1 MPIRPFLLALTV
13 TAAFFLAAAPG
24 RAASPGLY
32 GLAGEWLDDQGHPYR
47 LGSLSGGYTVLS
59 MAYGACRR
67 VCSTSLTVMQSLQR
81 LADARKVPLNFVVV
95 GLDPSQ
101 DKPRD
106 WAEFRADRRLNRAN
120 WQFIS
125 GDSSA
130 TRQMAHRLG
139 VRYWRYGEHTVHDFK
154 IVLISPDGEL
164 LRSLV
169 AFDDDPASLLP

>member
-1 MPIRPFLLALTV
+1 MVMAAL
-13 TAAFFLAAAPG
+13 LAAAPS
-24 RAASPGLY
+24 RAMGPGLY
-32 GLAGEWLDDQGHPYR
+32 GSQGDWLDDQGKPYR
-47 LGSLSGGYTVLS
+47 LASLSGGYTVLT

-67 VCSTSLTVMQSLQR
+67 VCSTSLNVMQRVQR

-101 DKPRD
+101 DKPQD
-106 WAEFRADRRLNRAN
+106 WAEFRNDRKLNRTN

-125 GDSSA
+125 GESGS
-130 TRQMAHRLG
+130 TRQMAQRLG

-169 AFDDDPASLLP
+169 AFDEDPASLLP

>member
-1 MPIRPFLLALTV
+1 MHPRSFPLICTLAGALFV
-13 TAAFFLAAAPG
+13 GAPAGAAAPG
-24 RAASPGLY
+24 LY
-32 GLAGEWLDDQGHPYR
+32 GVQGAWLDDQGTTYR
-47 LGSLSGGYTVLS
+47 MESLRGTYTVLT

-67 VCSTSLTVMQSLQR
+67 VCSTSLAVMQRLQG
-81 LADARKVPLNFVVV
+81 LADARRLSLNFVVV

-101 DKPRD
+101 DKPQD
-106 WAEFRADRRLNRAN
+106 WAEFRVDRKLTRTN

-125 GDSSA
+125 GDPAA
-130 TRQMAHRLG
+130 TRQLAQRLG

-164 LRSLV
+164 LRGIV